1 MAQMATSPR
10 STRGLREFTRLV
22 RPVRFADLFGWV
34 DVAVLGEA
42 LNVAAGGQHPP
53 LVFSQVLKE
62 GLALGL
68 GFDEQ
73 DVHVRDSRFL

>member
-1 MAQMATSPR
+1 
-10 STRGLREFTRLV
+10 
-22 RPVRFADLFGWV
+22 V

-53 LVFSQVLKE
+53 LVFSQVFKK

-68 GFDEQ
+68 AFDEQ
-73 DVHVRDSRFL
+73 DVRMRDS